1 MYLSDPEVKR
11 LILDLL
17 KTKSERDKQVKVGAS
32 QISNPCDYCLARA
45 LHGGPSAPNRW
56 WLGARI
62 GTAIH
67 AALEA
72 EAEKHI
78 DRPRTYHY
86 DALAGAKIEEKITL
100 GYLEGYGYVTSKPD
114 LALVKHQHLIDHKTS
129 TKKKIAGYKLNGVPT
144 AYIYQT
150 QLYAWGLNQT
160 GIKIERISLNFIAR
174 DGTTDDDIWIYS
186 FDYDE
191 SLALRA
197 WNRLEGIWNFLQD
210 GGAVNTLE
218 SDPDCFQCSISGRA

>member
-1 MYLSDPEVKR
+1 MYLEDQQVKR

-17 KTKSERDKQVKVGAS
+17 KSPSERDRQVKVGAS

-67 AALEA
+67 ATLEV

-78 DRPRTYHY
+78 DRPRSYHF
-86 DALAGAKIEEKITL
+86 DALEGAKIEEKITL

-114 LALVKHQHLIDHKTS
+114 LALPKHQHLIDHKTS
-129 TKKKIAGYKLNGVPT
+129 TKAKIAKYKLDGVPL

-150 QLYAWGLNQT
+150 QLYAWGLNKA
-160 GIKIERISLNFIAR
+160 GIKIDRISLNFIAR
-174 DGTTDDDIWIYS
+174 DGTQDEDIWVTS

-191 SLALRA
+191 ELALRA
-197 WNRLEGIWNFLQD
+197 WHRLEGIWKFVNEGGDVSTLQ
-210 GGAVNTLE
+210 
-218 SDPDCFQCSISGRA
+218 SDPDCFPCNISGRA